1 MGKKTVSIDF
11 QGKEYS
17 LETGKL
23 AKFANGAV
31 MVRCGDTMV
40 LVTIT
45 SGAEKEGIDF
55 LPLTVEYREK
65 MSAAGKIPGGF
76 LKREGRPSEKEIL
89 TARLIDRPCR
99 PMFPKNWYRDTQIVA
114 QVFSADNEN
123 DPQNLAAVGASAA
136 IMISDIP
143 FNGPMSEV
151 RVGKIDG
158 EFVANPTFEQ
168 LEESDIDIMV
178 AGTEASITMVEGE
191 AKEMSEDEFVDALDF
206 AHAAIKELNALQRKL
221 MEAVGDKEKAATTD
235 NEIPAELIDTVRSAI
250 SDELN
255 TYVRSQS
262 TKNERNEK
270 RSELKEKSLEAL
282 QGKFSDSEEYA
293 DDLEMYSGKV
303 FGKLEKEAMREM
315 ILTDSI
321 RLDGRGLSDI
331 RPIDVEVSVLPR
343 AHGSALFT
351 RGETQSLTTATLGT
365 SKDEQ
370 MIDGLLPFYTS
381 NFYLHYNFPPFSVG
395 ETGRF
400 GGTSRREIGHGNLA
414 ERSLKMMMPTAEE
427 FPYTIRVISDI
438 LESNGSSSMATVC
451 AGSLSMMNA
460 GVPLKKPVAG
470 IAMGL
475 IMEGERTAILSDI
488 LGDEDFLG
496 DMDFKVAGTEDGI
509 TACQMDIKI
518 EGLSIELMKNALAQ
532 AKEGRLHILSKM
544 NEVLSEPADDLSEY
558 APRFTSI
565 KVPVDTIGAIIGS
578 GGETIRSITKDT
590 GCEINIDDE
599 GVVLISSASKEAT
612 DQAIAIIEQLI
623 KKPEAGEVYTGKIVE
638 IREGL
643 GAFVEFMPK
652 TKGLLHISEIAY
664 ERTENVEDVLT
675 KGDEIEVKLLEVRD
689 GKFRLSRRALMEKPE
704 GWEERPPRRDNRGG
718 GDRRGGGRDSRGGGR
733 DNRGGDRRD
742 NRDNRGGDR
751 DNRGGDRNNND

>member
-1 MGKKTVSIDF
+1 
-11 QGKEYS
+11 
-17 LETGKL
+17 
-23 AKFANGAV
+23 
-31 MVRCGDTMV
+31 
-40 LVTIT
+40 
-45 SGAEKEGIDF
+45 
-55 LPLTVEYREK
+55 
-65 MSAAGKIPGGF
+65 
-76 LKREGRPSEKEIL
+76 
-89 TARLIDRPCR
+89 
-99 PMFPKNWYRDTQIVA
+99 
-114 QVFSADNEN
+114 
-123 DPQNLAAVGASAA
+123 
-136 IMISDIP
+136 
-143 FNGPMSEV
+143 
-151 RVGKIDG
+151 
-158 EFVANPTFEQ
+158 
-168 LEESDIDIMV
+168 
-178 AGTEASITMVEGE
+178 
-191 AKEMSEDEFVDALDF
+191 
-206 AHAAIKELNALQRKL
+206 
-221 MEAVGDKEKAATTD
+221 
-235 NEIPAELIDTVRSAI
+235 
-250 SDELN
+250 
-255 TYVRSQS
+255 
-262 TKNERNEK
+262 
-270 RSELKEKSLEAL
+270 
-282 QGKFSDSEEYA
+282 
-293 DDLEMYSGKV
+293 
-303 FGKLEKEAMREM
+303 
-315 ILTDSI
+315 
-321 RLDGRGLSDI
+321 
-331 RPIDVEVSVLPR
+331 
-343 AHGSALFT
+343 
-351 RGETQSLTTATLGT
+351 
-365 SKDEQ
+365 
-370 MIDGLLPFYTS
+370 
-381 NFYLHYNFPPFSVG
+381 
-395 ETGRF
+395 
-400 GGTSRREIGHGNLA
+400 
-414 ERSLKMMMPTAEE
+414 
-427 FPYTIRVISDI
+427 
-438 LESNGSSSMATVC
+438 
-451 AGSLSMMNA
+451 
-460 GVPLKKPVAG
+460 
-470 IAMGL
+470 
-475 IMEGERTAILSDI
+475 
-488 LGDEDFLG
+488 
-496 DMDFKVAGTEDGI
+496 MDFKVAGTEDGI